1 MFEGSSLVHQ
11 PCQPVLSYCGV
22 QASLKLHPDNI
33 KNFYN
38 FKFAKFDCYFSYEI
52 KICRFDSMLFSD
64 NLDHNYAFMV
74 DIRVNSTDIL
84 ETPFHDVNVF
94 LEKNFDDLI
103 EYSIILPR
111 MFKEH
116 HRYVLD
122 MERDSE
128 CSFGDFEE
136 KVKLWKRTTGLM

>member
-1 MFEGSSLVHQ
+1 
-11 PCQPVLSYCGV
+11 
-22 QASLKLHPDNI
+22 
-33 KNFYN
+33 
-38 FKFAKFDCYFSYEI
+38 
-52 KICRFDSMLFSD
+52 
-64 NLDHNYAFMV
+64 MV

-111 MFKEH
+111 MFKKH